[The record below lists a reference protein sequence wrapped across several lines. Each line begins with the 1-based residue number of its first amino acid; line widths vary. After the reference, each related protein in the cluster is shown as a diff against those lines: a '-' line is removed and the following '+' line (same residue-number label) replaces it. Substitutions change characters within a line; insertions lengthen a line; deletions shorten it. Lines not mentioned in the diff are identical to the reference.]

1 MKILVWDLEIEK
13 PVGEIE
19 GGWDAVRQGAAG
31 ISALVIYDSE
41 TGRYHIYDKH
51 DLLAAVDHLNTADLA
66 VGFNSIA
73 FDSEVVFG
81 VTGEYIRCPQYDI
94 LHEIWKALPSR
105 QTGFKL
111 DDVAMR
117 TIGAGKNS
125 NGEFATALVKAGR
138 WGRLFDYCLN
148 DVHLTKE
155 LFNFI
160 VQQGYVKAPDGSEL
174 YLQEPF
180 PKEAA

>member
-13 PVGEIE
+13 PVSEVE
-19 GGWDAVRQGAAG
+19 GGWDEVRRGGAG

-51 DLLAAVDHLNTADLA
+51 DLLEAVDHLNTADVA
-66 VGFNSIA
+66 VGFNSIS
-73 FDSEVVFG
+73 FDSEVLAG
-81 VTGEYIRCPQYDI
+81 VTGEYITVPQYDI
-94 LHEIWKALPSR
+94 LHEIWRALPTR
-105 QTGFKL
+105 QTGYKL

-125 NGEFATALVKAGR
+125 NGEFATALVKANR

-155 LFNFI
+155 LYNYVVEHGF
-160 VQQGYVKAPDGSEL
+160 VKAPDGSEL
-174 YLQEPF
+174 YLDEPHG
-180 PKEAA
+180 KEKA